1 LNRRLLAPG
10 LTTLVLL
17 AILLMLGFWQLHRLA
32 WKEALLAD
40 IAHAEHAPP
49 VPLTDALPSRF
60 ARVTASGTLRPGVFA
75 LYGDEVRDVGPA
87 PVMGAQLLQVL
98 DRPAHRPVLVDLGW
112 VPADTHTQVTPR
124 EGVADV
130 TGFARLAEHAGF
142 LSAPDDPAGR
152 RFYTL
157 DPAAIGRAL
166 GVPDL
171 APFTLVAE
179 GPAPITGPIPAESLP
194 TPPNNHLQYA
204 LTWFGLAGAL
214 LAVFVAWARKALRS
228 SPPHGA

>member
-32 WKEALLAD
+32 WKEALLAE

-49 VPLTDALPSRF
+49 VPLTDAVPSRF
-60 ARVTASGTLRPGVFA
+60 ARVTVSGTLRPGVFA
-75 LYGDEVRDVGPA
+75 LYGDEVRDVGSVPM
-87 PVMGAQLLQVL
+87 MGVQLLQVL
-98 DRPAHRPVLVDLGW
+98 DRPSHRPVLVDLGW
-112 VPADTHTQVTPR
+112 VPADPHTQVTPR
-124 EGVADV
+124 EGPADV
-130 TGFARLAEHAGF
+130 TGFARPAEHAGF
-142 LSAPDDPAGR
+142 LSAPDDPDGR

-166 GVPDL
+166 GVADL

-179 GPAPITGPIPAESLP
+179 GPPPLSGPIPAAALP
-194 TPPNNHLQYA
+194 SPPNNHLQYA
-204 LTWFGLAGAL
+204 FTWFGLAGAL
-214 LAVFVAWARKALRS
+214 LAVFIAWALKLPRA
-228 SPPHGA
+228 